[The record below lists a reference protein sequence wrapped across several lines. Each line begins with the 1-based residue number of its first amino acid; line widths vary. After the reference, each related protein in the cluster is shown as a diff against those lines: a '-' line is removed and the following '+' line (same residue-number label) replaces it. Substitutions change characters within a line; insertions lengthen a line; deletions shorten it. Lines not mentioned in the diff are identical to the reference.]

1 MSVTIVDVKERVSG
15 EGNPFIALI
24 VQNELEICTSKSGNV
39 YVAARRASIPST
51 LEMKTAKMLIGKT
64 LPGFIEKVECEPY
77 ETANSD
83 GELIVLNHRY
93 SYVPEEIRTVVP
105 EKQLVSLEELEPET
119 V

>member
-1 MSVTIVDVKERVSG
+1 MVTIVDCVNRTSN
-15 EGNPFIALI
+15 EGSEFVALI
-24 VQNELEICTSKSGNV
+24 VQSELELVTSKNGNI
-39 YVAARRASIPST
+39 YAAAHRASIPCT
-51 LEMKTAKMLIGKT
+51 LDMETAKMLIGKT

-105 EKQLVSLEELEPET
+105 EKNFVSLEELEPET